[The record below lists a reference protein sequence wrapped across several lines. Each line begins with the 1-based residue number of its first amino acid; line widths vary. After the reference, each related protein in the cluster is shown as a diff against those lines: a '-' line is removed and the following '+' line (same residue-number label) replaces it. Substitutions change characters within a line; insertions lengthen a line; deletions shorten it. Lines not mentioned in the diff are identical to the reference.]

1 MNKHKD
7 LLDCCDGYFHRNELK
22 NHYPEPYSPTIYF
35 LTRNNK
41 IVYIG
46 ETGSPYT
53 RFKQHTQK
61 TPIYKE
67 WDKVFFKTFDEY
79 VKGIHLRYL
88 ESRAM
93 TYLNEFTE
101 YNRRVQKIG
110 DHNENP
116 FTASILNEYLLR
128 VQVEVL
134 SWELTYEK
142 EKNKEQR
149 EVILYYQD
157 LFDKQ

>member
-1 MNKHKD
+1 MNKHID
-7 LLDCCDGYFHRNELK
+7 LLNCCDGYFHRNELK
-22 NHYPEPYSPTIYF
+22 NQSREPYEPTIYF
-35 LTRNNK
+35 LTRNGK

-67 WDKVFFKTFDEY
+67 WDKVYFKTFDEY

-88 ESRAM
+88 ESRAL
-93 TYLNEFTE
+93 TYLNELTE
-101 YNRRVQKIG
+101 YNRKYSIVG
-110 DHNENP
+110 DIDENP
-116 FTASILNEYLLR
+116 FLASILNEYLLK

-134 SWELTYEK
+134 SWELEYEK

-149 EVILYYQD
+149 EAIIYYRD
-157 LFDKQ
+157 LFYKQ